1 MPIMDDG
8 ILEPALI
15 NKQLFLS
22 TWLRDLSENYN
33 AAVFDF
39 CLSVT
44 EHDLHQSVQSVIN
57 KFNEFNI

>member
-44 EHDLHQSVQSVIN
+44 EHDLHQSVQSVI
-57 KFNEFNI
+57 K